1 MRSHPALRMTRILV
15 TAGVTLLATLLL
27 GVAGAAV
34 VVFGGLYDIGATK
47 QHLQPV
53 FTLLETTMRHS
64 VRRRARS
71 IEPPPLG
78 DAALVARGA
87 ACYRDHCVQCHGA
100 PGVAPAAF
108 AMALQPLPGPLIDA
122 ARHWR
127 TRELYWIV
135 RHGIRMSGMPAWQ
148 LRLSDADLWAVVGFL
163 GRLPLLSPA
172 DYDAQMRAL
181 EGSVCTLAS
190 PETPGAEEPVAAMS
204 SGGSDVA
211 LLALHQYACS
221 GCHAIPGVTGADP
234 QVGPP
239 LDGFARR
246 RLIAGRLVNT
256 TDNLVRWIRAPASIK
271 PGTAMP
277 DLGVTEE
284 HARQIAAYLSR
295 LH

>member
-1 MRSHPALRMTRILV
+1 MRIASRFPMTRILV
-15 TAGVTLLATLLL
+15 TAGVTLVAALLL
-27 GVAGAAV
+27 GVAGAGV
-34 VVFGGLYDIGATK
+34 VVFGGLYDIGATE

-53 FTLLETTMRHS
+53 FSLLETTLRHS

-71 IEPPPLG
+71 IEAPPLA
-78 DAALVARGA
+78 DPALVARGA

-100 PGVAPAAF
+100 PGIAPAAF
-108 AMALQPLPGPLIDA
+108 AMALQPLPGPLVDA

-127 TRELYWIV
+127 ARELYWIV

-163 GRLPLLSPA
+163 DRLALLSPA
-172 DYDAQMRAL
+172 DYDAQMTAL
-181 EGSVCTLAS
+181 QGSVCTLAS
-190 PETPGAEEPVAAMS
+190 PEAPGVAEPAAAVAAD
-204 SGGSDVA
+204 GADVA

-239 LDGFARR
+239 LAGFARR
-246 RLIAGRLVNT
+246 RLIAGRLDNT
-256 TDNLVRWIRAPASIK
+256 TDNLVRWIRAPGSIK